1 VSRSPYIARQ
11 PSEIDMTW
19 FSTER
24 YIAQA
29 LPTAAGGA
37 ERDAVLRYFQALVD
51 DEFASWWINEAGG
64 TELHFV
70 DGEAFLLQDDGIV
83 RLR

>member
-1 VSRSPYIARQ
+1 
-11 PSEIDMTW
+11 MTKA
-19 FSTER
+19 S
-24 YIAQA
+24 
-29 LPTAAGGA
+29 GGA
-37 ERDAVLRYFQALVD
+37 ERDAVLRCLQGLVD

-70 DGEAFLLQDDGIV
+70 DGKTFLLQDDGIV